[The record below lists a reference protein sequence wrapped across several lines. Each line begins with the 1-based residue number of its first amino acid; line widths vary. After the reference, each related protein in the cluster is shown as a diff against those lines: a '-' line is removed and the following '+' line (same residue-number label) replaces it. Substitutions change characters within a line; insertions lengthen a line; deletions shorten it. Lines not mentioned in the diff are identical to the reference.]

1 MWIYQLFYSWK
12 VLVFLNN
19 KSPSLVTYFIIQKPE
34 EESELSDIEMHPDD
48 SNIVDVIEKNA
59 PGTSNRQLREI
70 ALKWNSIRKK
80 SEEV

>member
-1 MWIYQLFYSWK
+1 
-12 VLVFLNN
+12 
-19 KSPSLVTYFIIQKPE
+19 
-34 EESELSDIEMHPDD
+34 MHPDD

-80 SEEV
+80 SEEVKKKYSFRGNSKKVLFEQSKTFTWF